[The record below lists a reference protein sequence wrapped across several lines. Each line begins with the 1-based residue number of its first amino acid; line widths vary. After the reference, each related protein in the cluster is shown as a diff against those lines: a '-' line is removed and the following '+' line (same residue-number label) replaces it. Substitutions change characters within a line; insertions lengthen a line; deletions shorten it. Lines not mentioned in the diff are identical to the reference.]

1 MLLVCGAYAAT
12 VISATTGAVG
22 ITSNIKLLYT
32 LLTLSKIKTSSEIS
46 TPMQIRSGSIT
57 YAPTTDPAVFF
68 VKKENLYFK
77 IHLTIQLGKFHLTF
91 K

>member
-22 ITSNIKLLYT
+22 ITSNVKLLYT

-57 YAPTTDPAVFF
+57 
-68 VKKENLYFK
+68 
-77 IHLTIQLGKFHLTF
+77 
-91 K
+91 